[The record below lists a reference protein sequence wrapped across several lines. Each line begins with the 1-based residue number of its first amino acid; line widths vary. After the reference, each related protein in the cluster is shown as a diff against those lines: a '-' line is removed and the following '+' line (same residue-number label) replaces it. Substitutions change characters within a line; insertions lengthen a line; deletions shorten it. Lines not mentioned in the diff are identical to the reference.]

1 MKVSVAIIGAD
12 GGAIERLA
20 AAANRKLT
28 SALRAAGRAKQ
39 AQSAATAGA
48 STPLG
53 VAEDDANLVADPTD
67 IPDIAID
74 PELF

>member
-12 GGAIERLA
+12 ASAIERLA

-28 SALRAAGRAKQ
+28 SALTAAGRAKQ
-39 AQSAATAGA
+39 TQPAATAGA
-48 STPLG
+48 FTPLSSS
-53 VAEDDANLVADPTD
+53 EDDADLAADPTD
-67 IPDIAID
+67 SAID